1 MGNEPGFVEK
11 YASKAGILA
20 GAKVPIP
27 GAALVG
33 EKIGEKV
40 SGLTKASR
48 EAKQAANVSQ
58 TLRDNLKRATGGR
71 TERASGGRV
80 DHEALLGRLIQRY
93 KAAKKAND
101 AGTETL
107 LKAPDASII
116 RALDIAG
123 RSATL

>member
-1 MGNEPGFVEK
+1 M
-11 YASKAGILA
+11 
-20 GAKVPIP
+20 
-27 GAALVG
+27 
-33 EKIGEKV
+33 
-40 SGLTKASR
+40 TKGRR
-48 EAKQAANVSQ
+48 EAKHAAIVSQ

-71 TERASGGRV
+71 IERAEGGKV
-80 DHEALLGRLIQRY
+80 DHEALLNRLVQRW
-93 KAAKKAND
+93 KAAKKMND